1 MDMLSDL
8 HCSFLRSSRSTG
20 CYRNEAGEPDHGAL
34 FFLAFSGQWVTLAGD
49 AGILRRFF
57 MLSTITIQ
65 KVKKILICLIVVVA
79 VGAAVNL
86 FAAPDAALPGAAA
99 APVKAVKAAAP
110 ESAARGWIFI
120 SAALCIG
127 FSSLA
132 AGWAV
137 STVGAAA
144 MGAISEKPELAGRAL
159 IFVGLAEGIA
169 IYGLIVAIM
178 LLGKA

>member
-1 MDMLSDL
+1 MFPRKLTSQSL
-8 HCSFLRSSRSTG
+8 
-20 CYRNEAGEPDHGAL
+20 
-34 FFLAFSGQWVTLAGD
+34 
-49 AGILRRFF
+49 
-57 MLSTITIQ
+57 Q
-65 KVKKILICLIVVVA
+65 KIKKILLVLVLIVA
-79 VGAAVNL
+79 VGSTVNFAHAQPADSTGTAVQKAPAPAQSNGNGLIFIAAAVC
-86 FAAPDAALPGAAA
+86 
-99 APVKAVKAAAP
+99 V
-110 ESAARGWIFI
+110 
-120 SAALCIG
+120 G

-178 LLGKA
+178 ILGKA

>member
-1 MDMLSDL
+1 MLSI
-8 HCSFLRSSRSTG
+8 RK
-20 CYRNEAGEPDHGAL
+20 
-34 FFLAFSGQWVTLAGD
+34 
-49 AGILRRFF
+49 
-57 MLSTITIQ
+57 IQ
-65 KVKKILICLIVVVA
+65 TVKKILVALVVLVA
-79 VGAAVNL
+79 AATAVNL
-86 FAAPDAALPGAAA
+86 FAAPEPAAGEPGKPAGHTAAVQ
-99 APVKAVKAAAP
+99 PPRESGNSGLIYIAV
-110 ESAARGWIFI
+110 
-120 SAALCIG
+120 ALCVG